1 MKAYAEAFYNSNAW
15 KECRTA
21 YKKSVGGLCERCLK
35 NGLVVAGEIV
45 HHKIHLTPANIND
58 PAVTL
63 NFKNLELVCRE
74 CHALEHSNGR
84 RYVVD
89 AAGNVSA
96 R

>member
-1 MKAYAEAFYNSNAW
+1 MKAFAEAFYNSNAW

-35 NGLVVAGEIV
+35 NGLVVAGDIV
-45 HHKIHLTPANIND
+45 HHKIHLTPENIND

-74 CHALEHSNGR
+74 CHALEHSNGTQHQPF
-84 RYVVD
+84 
-89 AAGNVSA
+89 AW
-96 R
+96 